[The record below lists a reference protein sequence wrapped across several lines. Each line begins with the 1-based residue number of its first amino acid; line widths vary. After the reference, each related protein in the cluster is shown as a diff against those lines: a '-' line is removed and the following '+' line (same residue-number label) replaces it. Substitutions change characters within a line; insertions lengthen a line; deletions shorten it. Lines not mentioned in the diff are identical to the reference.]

1 MKLQLETY
9 GKKYTV
15 ETENDDLNIEEYF
28 DMFIG
33 LLVQA
38 TFNQT
43 IINDYIIELADELRL
58 DPENN

>member
-43 IINDYIIELADELRL
+43 IINDYIIELADELRNE
-58 DPENN
+58 D

>member
-9 GKKYTV
+9 GKKYSV
-15 ETENDDLNIEEYF
+15 ETQNEDLNLEEYF
-28 DMFIG
+28 DIFIG

-43 IINDYIIELADELRL
+43 TINDYIIELADELRNE
-58 DPENN
+58 D

>member
-9 GKKYTV
+9 GKKYSV
-15 ETENDDLNIEEYF
+15 ETDYDDLTIEDYF
-28 DMFIG
+28 DLFNG

-43 IINDYIIELADELRL
+43 TINDYIIELADELRNE
-58 DPENN
+58 D

>member
-9 GKKYTV
+9 RKKYSV
-15 ETENDDLNIEEYF
+15 ETQNEDLNLEEYF
-28 DMFIG
+28 DIFIG

-43 IINDYIIELADELRL
+43 TINDYIIELADELRNE
-58 DPENN
+58 D